1 MSFSHL
7 NNQRLPKMSPSP
19 PKTLAILGVTGKQ
32 GSSVLSAVLA
42 SPLLTT
48 LYPTIR
54 ALTRTPTSPAA
65 LALLSRPTP
74 PGVTITVHP
83 FDPSIPSTL
92 PPALSGVH
100 TLFALTV
107 PSPPGPPSDM
117 ESAEYATGVTLV
129 DAAVAAGVD
138 TIIWSTLP
146 SYRTLSAG
154 RFSRVAVFEAK
165 ARVEGY
171 IRAQQ
176 ASGRI
181 NGVFISPGY
190 FFENF
195 LNAGHF
201 FAPKPSPD
209 GEWVLELPLTR
220 ETRIPLVDG
229 GRDVGRFVAGVL
241 EGGEG
246 RFVGRTVAASG
257 GRYSVGEVV
266 EALARGTGKRV
277 VFREVG
283 AGEWEAGLRGVVGD
297 VAGVLADAMGALRE
311 VGHYSADEAE
321 EEEMIRWAVENV
333 AGGEVRTLEEFLA
346 DGPKELVEGRGFKF
360 AGNGGQ

>member
-1 MSFSHL
+1 
-7 NNQRLPKMSPSP
+7 MSPP
-19 PKTLAILGVTGKQ
+19 PKTLAILGATGKQ

-42 SPLLTT
+42 SPTLTS
-48 LYPTIR
+48 LFPSIR
-54 ALTRTPTSPAA
+54 ALTRDPSSPSA
-65 LALLSRPTP
+65 LALLSHPNP
-74 PGVTITVHP
+74 HSATITLHA
-83 FDPSIPSTL
+83 FDPTLPSTL
-92 PPALSGVH
+92 PPALLGVH

-107 PSPPGPPSDM
+107 PPPPGPPSEM
-117 ESAEYATGVTLV
+117 EAAEYATGVTIV
-129 DAAVAAGVD
+129 DAAIAAGVD

-146 SYRTLSAG
+146 SYRSLSEG
-154 RFSRVAVFEAK
+154 KFSRVAVFEAK

-171 IRAQQ
+171 IRLQQ

-201 FAPKPSPD
+201 FSPKPSPE
-209 GEWVLELPLTR
+209 GEWVLELPLKR

-241 EGGEG
+241 GGD
-246 RFVGRTVAASG
+246 RRSVGRTVAASG
-257 GRYSVGEVV
+257 GTYSVGEIV
-266 EALARGTGKRV
+266 EVLARGTGKRV

-283 AGEWEAGLRGVVGD
+283 EGEWEEGLRGVVGD

-321 EEEMIRWAVENV
+321 EEEEIRWAVENV
-333 AGGEVRTLEEFLA
+333 VGGEVRTLEEFLA
-346 DGPKELVEGRGFKF
+346 DGPKELVGGGELKF

>member
-1 MSFSHL
+1 MSH
-7 NNQRLPKMSPSP
+7 P
-19 PKTLAILGVTGKQ
+19 PKTLAILGATGKQ

-42 SPLLTT
+42 SPTLTS
-48 LYPTIR
+48 LFPSIR
-54 ALTRTPTSPAA
+54 ALTRDPTSPAA
-65 LALLSRPTP
+65 LALPSHPNLTLHKADLS
-74 PGVTITVHP
+74 H
-83 FDPSIPSTL
+83 PSTL

-107 PSPPGPPSDM
+107 PAPPGPPAEM
-117 ESAEYATGVTLV
+117 EAAEYATGVTIV
-129 DAAVAAGVD
+129 DAAIAASVD

-154 RFSRVAVFEAK
+154 RFPRVAVFEAK

-171 IRAQQ
+171 IRAKQ
-176 ASGRI
+176 ASGLI

-201 FAPKPSPD
+201 FSPKPND
-209 GEWVLELPLTR
+209 EGEWLLELPLRR

-241 EGGEG
+241 EG
-246 RFVGRTVAASG
+246 RFVGRTVAASA
-257 GRYSVGEVV
+257 GRYAVGEIV

-277 VFREVG
+277 VFREVE

-311 VGHYSADEAE
+311 VGHYGKDEAE
-321 EEEMIRWAVENV
+321 EEEAIRWAVENV
-333 AGGEVRTLEEFLA
+333 VRGEVRTLEEFLA
-346 DGPKELVEGRGFKF
+346 DGPKELVGGGGLKF

>member
-1 MSFSHL
+1 MS
-7 NNQRLPKMSPSP
+7 SP
-19 PKTLAILGVTGKQ
+19 PKTLAILGATGKQ

-42 SPLLTT
+42 SHTLTT
-48 LYPTIR
+48 LYPSIR
-54 ALTRTPTSPAA
+54 ALTRDPTSPAA
-65 LALLSRPTP
+65 LALPSHPNLTLHAVDLS
-74 PGVTITVHP
+74 H
-83 FDPSIPSTL
+83 PSTL
-92 PPALSGVH
+92 RPALLGVH

-107 PSPPGPPSDM
+107 PSPTGPPSDM

-129 DAAVAAGVD
+129 DAAVAVGVD

-181 NGVFISPGY
+181 NGIFISPGY

-201 FAPKPSPD
+201 FAPKPTTTP
-209 GEWVLELPLTR
+209 GGEEWVLELPLKR

-257 GRYSVGEVV
+257 GKYSVGEVV
-266 EALARGTGKRV
+266 EALAMGTGKKV

-283 AGEWEAGLRGVVGD
+283 AGEWEAGLREVVGD

-311 VGHYSADEAE
+311 VGHYCADEAE

-346 DGPKELVEGRGFKF
+346 DGPKELVEGGGFKF